1 MTQKKNWIKLI
12 SILLLSI
19 IGSFLLFHFCVI
31 DIEKIQKLEN
41 DFQFNVI
48 STSAIIGGFLF
59 TGISILISTIDNE
72 RIKRLWENNYLD
84 NLYRAAFVGMTSNLV
99 TIVIALVYL
108 CFCINECVEIIL
120 IKLEVSGL
128 IVGLVF
134 FAWCIKKLIS
144 IVSKL
149 KKQRS
154 C

>member
-120 IKLEVSGL
+120 IKLGSFALSGNNFL
-128 IVGLVF
+128 NFSSRFILSLSV
-134 FAWCIKKLIS
+134 
-144 IVSKL
+144 
-149 KKQRS
+149 
-154 C
+154 